1 MTKAIDLHI
10 HTTASDGT
18 YSPSAVVRLASK
30 AGLAAIAITDHDTVD
45 GVEEAVEASHG
56 TDVEVVPGV
65 EISVGDTDDVHI
77 VGLYVDIHQPDFA
90 ALMCNLKKAR
100 EERNLELI
108 SNIRKAGVD
117 VSYEEISK
125 AMKSDNVGRLHIA
138 QYLQQN
144 GYVTDIRT
152 AFKDY
157 LVPGTKTYVPIK
169 HIGEEEGIKAI
180 LKSGGLP
187 VLAHINYLKMQEPQ
201 LEKKVK
207 QLMEYGLAGLEAL
220 YSGYDK
226 KTEILAHNLCEKY
239 GLIKSG
245 GTDFHGARR
254 KKVYLGKG
262 RGNLFVP
269 YEFLVNIK
277 QKLG

>member
-18 YSPSAVVRLASK
+18 FSPSGVVRLASK
-30 AGLAAIAITDHDTVD
+30 AGLAAVAITDHDTVD
-45 GVEEAVEASHG
+45 GVDEAVKASVG

-77 VGLYVDIHQPDFA
+77 LGLYVDITEKDFS
-90 ALMCNLKKAR
+90 ALMDKLKDLR
-100 EERNLELI
+100 TERNKELI
-108 SNIRKAGVD
+108 YNLQKQGFDI
-117 VSYEEISK
+117 SYDEVAK

-138 QYLQQN
+138 QFMHQK
-144 GYVTDIRT
+144 GFVEDFRT
-152 AFKDY
+152 AFKKY
-157 LVPGTKTYVPIK
+157 LIPGTKTYVPIN
-169 HIGEEEGIKAI
+169 HIEERDGIEAI

-187 VLAHINYLKMQEPQ
+187 FLAHINYLKMPDYMVENKI
-201 LEKKVK
+201 LKLK
-207 QLMEYGLAGLEAL
+207 EYGLAGLEAK

-226 KTEILAHNLCEKY
+226 KTEKLANRLCEKY
-239 GLIKSG
+239 GLLKSG

-254 KKVYLGKG
+254 KNIRLGTG

-269 YEFLVNIK
+269 YDFLADIK